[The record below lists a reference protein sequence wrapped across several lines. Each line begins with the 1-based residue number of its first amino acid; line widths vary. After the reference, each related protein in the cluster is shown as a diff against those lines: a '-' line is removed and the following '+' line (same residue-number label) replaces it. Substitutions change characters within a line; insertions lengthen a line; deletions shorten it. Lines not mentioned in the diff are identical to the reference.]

1 MSLIIF
7 KKRKTIF
14 CADHIISSW
23 NLHVIVQT
31 DASWCSHPFW
41 ISVCAFFYYFI
52 QYSHSKHFSIL
63 SPEQHSMET
72 RFNDIATKNECC
84 IKNYRGL
91 DLDFCCSSLVSLLLQ
106 NSLLPYHDRTSLIY
120 LKAICEVFL
129 TQNSWNPCNFLVDK
143 SIRNIPCYY
152 IFLQPSSWHG
162 APRTLI
168 NS

>member
-1 MSLIIF
+1 MQPSFLIS
-7 KKRKTIF
+7 TY
-14 CADHIISSW
+14 
-23 NLHVIVQT
+23 
-31 DASWCSHPFW
+31 
-41 ISVCAFFYYFI
+41 AFFYYFI
-52 QYSHSKHFSIL
+52 QYFHSKHFSIL

-72 RFNDIATKNECC
+72 HFNDTATK
-84 IKNYRGL
+84 KWML
-91 DLDFCCSSLVSLLLQ
+91 HKKLQDLGIDFCCSYPVSLLLLQ

-143 SIRNIPCYY
+143 STRNIPCYY

-162 APRTLI
+162 TPRTLV